1 MILCVVRRAS
11 PARTNAVQLNYFL
24 CGSQSGFVELSV
36 AILGFVIPRPHTEC
50 AHRFT
55 PDFQRL
61 EPRGERHDRATAAYD
76 TRVCCTPLYA
86 GPNVHIG
93 PSLRQPQIPLH
104 LAQRARC
111 EGVNMLILRGRLSL
125 RWMVCANSYFTRIRD
140 SNATAA
146 LAACSG
152 FEPSACALQE
162 RPESQRDPGSSSS
175 ASGSRRMNSLT
186 VRARH
191 AARTPG

>member
-1 MILCVVRRAS
+1 M
-11 PARTNAVQLNYFL
+11 LNYRWL
-24 CGSQSGFVELSV
+24 LADSQYPAAITSG
-36 AILGFVIPRPHTEC
+36 INPRTLIS
-50 AHRFT
+50 T
-55 PDFQRL
+55 ISSL
-61 EPRGERHDRATAAYD
+61 EQIVTIARSCLTIA
-76 TRVCCTPLYA
+76 RVCFTPLYA

-152 FEPSACALQE
+152 FEPSACALRE

-191 AARTPG
+191 AARTPGWLAAELARTPRASARLLVRY